1 MKRIRIT
8 GLVRLARQ
16 VRQEL
21 SEPISAAR
29 LARLREDVGTSLA
42 TIDRILREKGA
53 RPASLPA
60 PSRKAYRLMKDLDF
74 DAVVTRDTSASQHRC
89 ASATN
94 DLPPDSVSF
103 VGLPGYFDHLL
114 DRLAQDDDR
123 SRLEEIHDLIRSAS
137 ESIENEIKAKD
148 VRPKQLRKST
158 REMRGWLAYFSQ
170 QENFDDYCAAV
181 QRAEPAFRTACT
193 WPAGPTIAVLVHF
206 RPMQGMYR
214 IRRDDNAVLV
224 RLPTPMICFDR
235 ELLHAL
241 AEAAFKRSH
250 SKKPVHDAATSEP
263 YQRIAS
269 ELELLGGV
277 VTQARGLHHDLAA
290 SFDRVNATYFQGS
303 LRRPRLVWSRTFAV
317 RKFGHYDQAHD
328 TVMLNAVLDKKTVP
342 EYAVDFIVYHELL
355 HKKLGVTWKSN
366 RMAAHTRRF
375 MEEERKFQ
383 QYEQARAALRKL
395 ASER

>member
-1 MKRIRIT
+1 MNRIRIN
-8 GLVRLARQ
+8 GLVRLAKQ

-29 LARLREDVGTSLA
+29 LARLREDVGASLA
-42 TIDRILREKGA
+42 TIYRILREKGA

-60 PSRKAYRLMKDLDF
+60 PSRKAYQFLKDLDF
-74 DAVVTRDTSASQHRC
+74 DSIVTHDTPR
-89 ASATN
+89 TN
-94 DLPPDSVSF
+94 GLPPDSVSF
-103 VGLPGYFDHLL
+103 VGLPGHFDYLL
-114 DRLAQDDDR
+114 NRLARHNDR
-123 SRLEEIHDLIRSAS
+123 SQLEEVYGLIRSAS
-137 ESIENEIKAKD
+137 ESIEDEIKAKD
-148 VRPKQLRKST
+148 VRPKQLKKRT
-158 REMRGWLAYFSQ
+158 REMRGWLAYFSRR
-170 QENFDDYCAAV
+170 ENFDTYCAAV

-193 WPAGPTIAVLVHF
+193 WPVRPTVAVLIHF

-214 IRRDDNAVLV
+214 IRRDDNAILV

-235 ELLHAL
+235 ELLRAL

-277 VTQARGLHHDLAA
+277 VTQTRGLHHDLAT
-290 SFDRVNATYFQGS
+290 SFDRVNAMYFQGS

-366 RMAAHTRRF
+366 RMAVHTRRF
-375 MEEERKFQ
+375 TEEERKFH
-383 QYEQARAALRKL
+383 QYEQAKAALRKL